1 MNSARLF
8 VGEPKMAD
16 FADDVALLSGNGCC
30 RVDRIA
36 CAGVENRG
44 KKRNSTKRCGLDR
57 LNLIYAK
64 RAVAGPINGLI
75 RYPRLVVFLCSCFF
89 SLAVR
94 EQRRFAEEPRRPSC
108 LPVFPGSAFFV
119 PPRTDRTQRKED
131 SRARN
136 KLYSH
141 HRPKGRPPP
150 ITVVSVCR
158 GYRLAGGGGGCVY
171 VG

>member
-64 RAVAGPINGLI
+64 RAVARPPNGLI
-75 RYPRLVVFLCSCFF
+75 RYPRLKGEDFTGWMSMELGEPSIEAGVAGV
-89 SLAVR
+89 
-94 EQRRFAEEPRRPSC
+94 EE
-108 LPVFPGSAFFV
+108 V
-119 PPRTDRTQRKED
+119 T
-131 SRARN
+131 
-136 KLYSH
+136 
-141 HRPKGRPPP
+141 
-150 ITVVSVCR
+150 
-158 GYRLAGGGGGCVY
+158 
-171 VG
+171 

>member
-64 RAVAGPINGLI
+64 RAVARPPNGLI
-75 RYPRLVVFLCSCFF
+75 RYPRLNLTLLGHVTENFNF
-89 SLAVR
+89 
-94 EQRRFAEEPRRPSC
+94 
-108 LPVFPGSAFFV
+108 
-119 PPRTDRTQRKED
+119 
-131 SRARN
+131 
-136 KLYSH
+136 
-141 HRPKGRPPP
+141 
-150 ITVVSVCR
+150 
-158 GYRLAGGGGGCVY
+158 
-171 VG
+171 